1 MKFQRCWNYIQ
12 QRRIHSVPIILSCIY
27 DLVYRGGNIYV
38 FARDSSAPSL
48 SPFKLYFVHPIAN
61 VKVNEQI
68 IFLKFLFPSINRL
81 STKQL
86 YRSEISAYL
95 TPGFEGWDGRKSRR
109 DISRERFQR
118 EKLAGKLASS
128 PSPPPQFRFSHN
140 LSLTMM
146 LPPHRQLFPLLQSEE
161 ISGGRPF
168 SRPSVDIPREKRTA
182 SVSVSRILADEE
194 TRRSRLSLELTFPPP
209 ANNYHHHHHHHPR
222 RRVRRKFTR
231 RRRRRRRR
239 RFSSPCNRPS
249 SRKLKRCGF
258 LRKCSGIQSSEMRE
272 RLREH
277 CFSKDSIIF
286 VESSEPEKG
295 LRWCI
300 VWNGSPIWD
309 SSFFSSF
316 LLILTLDICMY
327 ECCYT

>member
-146 LPPHRQLFPLLQSEE
+146 LPPHRQLFSLLQSEE

-209 ANNYHHHHHHHPR
+209 ANNYHHHHLVDEYGGNLHEEGEGEGGGGSPLLATDPLLVSWRDADSSASVQEFRVQKCENVCENIVSRKIRSFLLNRRNR
-222 RRVRRKFTR
+222 RRVFDDVLYGMDLQFETR
-231 RRRRRRRR
+231 V
-239 RFSSPCNRPS
+239 SS
-249 SRKLKRCGF
+249 
-258 LRKCSGIQSSEMRE
+258 
-272 RLREH
+272 
-277 CFSKDSIIF
+277 
-286 VESSEPEKG
+286 
-295 LRWCI
+295 
-300 VWNGSPIWD
+300 
-309 SSFFSSF
+309 
-316 LLILTLDICMY
+316 LLSY
-327 ECCYT
+327 